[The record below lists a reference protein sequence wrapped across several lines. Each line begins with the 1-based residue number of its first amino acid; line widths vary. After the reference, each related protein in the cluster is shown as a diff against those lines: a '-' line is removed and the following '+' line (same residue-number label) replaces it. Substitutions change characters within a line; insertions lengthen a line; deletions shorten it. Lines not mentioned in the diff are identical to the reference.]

1 MKKIVL
7 FITACLTVVFT
18 NAQIKTPQPSAAAKV
33 EQAVGLTDI
42 TVEYSRPH
50 MRDRKIFGDLV
61 PYEKLWRTGANKNT
75 MITFS
80 NDVKVGSKDVKAGT
94 YAIFT
99 TPQEEKWEVVL
110 YTDTENWGT
119 PKNWDASKVIAII
132 NTPTIK
138 LADKVESFTV
148 GINNVTEG
156 SASLDMMWENTKVSI
171 PIEANTDATVMS
183 NIEKVMAGPDARDY
197 YNAAVYYSKNGKDIK
212 QAKEWMDKAMSMT
225 KEPGYWQL
233 RQQSL
238 IYAKSGDTKKAI
250 STAKASLAAAEKAG
264 NMDYVKMN
272 KDSLKEWGAL

>member
-1 MKKIVL
+1 MKKITL
-7 FITACLTVVFT
+7 FAISCFT
-18 NAQIKTPQPSAAAKV
+18 GFLVNGQIKTPQPSAAAKI
-33 EQAVGLTDI
+33 EQVVGLTDI

-61 PYEKLWRTGANKNT
+61 PFEKQWRTGANKNT

-80 NDVKVGSKDVKAGT
+80 NDVKVGGKDVKAGT

-119 PKNWDASKVIAII
+119 PEKWDASKVAAIV
-132 NTPTIK
+132 NTPTKK
-138 LADKVESFTV
+138 LSDTVKSFTI
-148 GINNVTEG
+148 GINDVSETK
-156 SASLDMMWENTKVSI
+156 AFLDMMWENTMVSI
-171 PIEANTDATVMS
+171 PIEINTDATVMS

-272 KDSLKEWGAL
+272 KDSLKEWGAM